1 MDESPRGPAG
11 EHATPARERPP
22 AAREHLPARPI
33 WLCRACGG
41 PWPCSPARRR
51 LLHEYADAPVTLA
64 VHLAGLMLEAGEQL
78 NRAYPYTA
86 PSPEALHRRFLG
98 WLRGRGAC

>member
-1 MDESPRGPAG
+1 MDDQPRHPARD
-11 EHATPARERPP
+11 HATPARERPP
-22 AAREHLPARPI
+22 VGREHLPARPI
-33 WLCRACGG
+33 WLCRVCGG

-78 NRAYPYTA
+78 NQAYPYTA
-86 PSPEALHRRFLG
+86 PSPETLHRRFLG
-98 WLRGRGAC
+98 WLRDGC